1 MSNPSEHVSA
11 LQEDP
16 RETHTV
22 VVPTATIQHLE
33 SVNEVRSQVNAI
45 QGLMKEV
52 MQDGIHYGVIPGTQK
67 PTLYKAGAEKIGL
80 MLRLAPA
87 FSREMMWDGVHLT
100 VQAECT
106 LTHTTTGTVI
116 ASAGGMCSTR
126 ETKYAFRQATR
137 KCPACKAGAIK
148 WSKFDGGGWYC
159 HTKAGGCNAKFA
171 ADDDAITSQSE
182 GREDNP
188 NIADTYNTVLKMAD
202 KRAYVAA
209 MLFGTAAS
217 DIYTQDLEDFPQGT
231 APQQPPQN
239 APQSSNAPQ
248 QAPAPPPPQQTQQ
261 GSNRPQKCKKCGVN
275 AVWASK
281 EEYGGGHYC
290 STKHGGCGAKY
301 PPAQAAPTPPGPY
314 RPSAV
319 AQTLMNDLTEALKNS
334 GSPSREVLEDFR
346 GDNHAALA
354 KFTSDDGLWFED
366 EAKLLCETRDIPF

>member
-1 MSNPSEHVSA
+1 MSPPTLDPTDLIEVPEQAQTTAVAVSA
-11 LQEDP
+11 P
-16 RETHTV
+16 
-22 VVPTATIQHLE
+22 QHLE

-137 KCPACKAGAIK
+137 KCPTCKAGAIK

-171 ADDDAITSQSE
+171 ADDTAITGQSE
-182 GREDNP
+182 GREENP

-217 DIYTQDLEDFPQGT
+217 DIYTQDLEDFHQERTPPSRVDTAVSPENPPPERQGGS
-231 APQQPPQN
+231 
-239 APQSSNAPQ
+239 QSSNAAQPD
-248 QAPAPPPPQQTQQ
+248 PPPPPPQQTQQ
-261 GSNRPQKCKKCGVN
+261 GGSQGTRQPKGYCANCKENTVIASNYGEPGSKWCPKCK
-275 AVWASK
+275 
-281 EEYGGGHYC
+281 
-290 STKHGGCGAKY
+290 AKY
-301 PPAQAAPTPPGPY
+301 PAAAPQGPY
-314 RPSAV
+314 RPTAM
-319 AQTLMNDLTEALKNS
+319 AR
-334 GSPSREVLEDFR
+334 P
-346 GDNHAALA
+346 
-354 KFTSDDGLWFED
+354 
-366 EAKLLCETRDIPF
+366 